1 MEQNVVIKCNI
12 KGETGRNILAGI
24 LKQVRSGSNWNI
36 RVAFD
41 DAEFR
46 QLFGDADAII
56 ADSSA
61 CIDSI
66 KAAVNAGKPVVLL
79 NDWRIKRTFPNV
91 VQICTDDD
99 EIGRAA
105 ANYLLSIGRFR
116 SFGYVP
122 AIGDK
127 EWSMR
132 RERAFLRQ
140 LKNKGF
146 SYSVFKPQ
154 GDDAADLRAWLKSL
168 PKPTALFCAWD
179 GRAVNVVEAAKAIGA
194 RVPSQIALLGV
205 DNIEAYCTTSTPHI
219 SSIEFDG
226 ESEGMQAAKLLAK
239 LMTSHRKSTQEIC
252 IGRVKR
258 IVERES
264 TRPPAPAAH
273 LIERAMK
280 FISENATKG
289 IGPKDVVAH
298 LGVSRTLL
306 DLRFREMETATVG
319 KLILEKRL
327 DALST
332 MLRKSKSPIYRII
345 KECGFGDISHA
356 KAVFK
361 KRFGLSMRA
370 WRKSQ

>member
-1 MEQNVVIKCNI
+1 
-12 KGETGRNILAGI
+12 
-24 LKQVRSGSNWNI
+24 
-36 RVAFD
+36 
-41 DAEFR
+41 
-46 QLFGDADAII
+46 
-56 ADSSA
+56 
-61 CIDSI
+61 
-66 KAAVNAGKPVVLL
+66 
-79 NDWRIKRTFPNV
+79 
-91 VQICTDDD
+91 
-99 EIGRAA
+99 
-105 ANYLLSIGRFR
+105 
-116 SFGYVP
+116 
-122 AIGDK
+122 
-127 EWSMR
+127 MR